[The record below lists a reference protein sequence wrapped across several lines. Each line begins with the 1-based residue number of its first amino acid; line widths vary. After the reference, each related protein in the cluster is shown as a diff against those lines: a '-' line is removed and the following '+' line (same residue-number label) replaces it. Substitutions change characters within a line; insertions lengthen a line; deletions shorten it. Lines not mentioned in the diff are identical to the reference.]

1 MTPLV
6 TFWHGGPLGAL
17 ERACLRSA
25 LRHGHDVTL
34 YCYRDPGGV
43 PEGVA
48 MADAAAVVPEKQ
60 IIRHRSGSL
69 ALFSDLFRYR
79 LLERGA
85 GTWIDA
91 DVYVVRPID
100 GERPY
105 LFGKQSRNIVNGA
118 VLRLPP
124 DSLLLA
130 DLLDLFREKTVPD
143 WLPDEARTAASD
155 RLFRMGRTGIAMM
168 PWGAAGPDAI
178 TALARRHGV
187 YDQALPQQAFY
198 PAHCKDAAWILMP
211 RFKLED
217 VILPDTM
224 AVHLWNN
231 LVRQAKDR
239 TPPEGS
245 FLARLRDEG
254 A

>member
-25 LRHGHDVTL
+25 MRHGHPVTL

-43 PEGVA
+43 PEDVKL
-48 MADAAAVVPEKQ
+48 ADAADIVPEAG

-79 LLERGA
+79 LLERGL
-85 GTWIDA
+85 GTWIDT
-91 DVYVVRPID
+91 DVYVVRPIE
-100 GERPY
+100 GARPY

-124 DSLLLA
+124 DSAMLR
-130 DLLDLFREKTVPD
+130 DLLGIFEGRKVPD
-143 WLPDEARTAASD
+143 WLSEEARKAAAD
-155 RLFRMGRTGIAMM
+155 RLFRMGRTGVAMM
-168 PWGAAGPDAI
+168 PWGTAGPDAI

-198 PAHCKDAAWILMP
+198 PAHCKDAAWMFMP

-231 LVRQAKDR
+231 LIKEAKDGPAR
-239 TPPEGS
+239 EGS
-245 FLARLRDEG
+245 FLARLRIEG